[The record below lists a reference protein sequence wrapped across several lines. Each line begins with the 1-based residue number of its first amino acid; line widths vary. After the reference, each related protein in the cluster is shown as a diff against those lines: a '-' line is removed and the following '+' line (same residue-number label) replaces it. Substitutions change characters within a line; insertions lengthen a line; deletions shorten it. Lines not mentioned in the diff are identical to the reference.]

1 MHLDYVFD
9 PPEIP
14 ALPVREQGPLFP
26 LRRIFCVGRNYA
38 AHAIE
43 MGNEVDREA
52 PFYFTKS
59 AHCLCH
65 TGREIDYPRVTED
78 CHYEM
83 EFCVAIGAEAA
94 QVSAANAMDAVFG
107 YASGIDLTRRDLQAL
122 AKHLRRPWDVG
133 KDFENAAILG
143 PVTRKADFGEIADQT
158 IWLDHDGTRTQNAP
172 LSDMIW
178 SVPEIIADLS
188 RLYTLLPGDL
198 IMTGTPAGVGAVK
211 PGSVLKGGIDGLV
224 PVQVTIRKDGQ

>member
-14 ALPVREQGPLFP
+14 ALPVTEQGPLFP

-65 TGREIDYPRVTED
+65 TGREIAYPAVTQD

-107 YASGIDLTRRDLQAL
+107 YASGIDLTHPPRSASLGQASAPPVGCGQGFRECRD
-122 AKHLRRPWDVG
+122 PW
-133 KDFENAAILG
+133 
-143 PVTRKADFGEIADQT
+143 
-158 IWLDHDGTRTQNAP
+158 
-172 LSDMIW
+172 
-178 SVPEIIADLS
+178 
-188 RLYTLLPGDL
+188 PGDPQGGFWRDRGSDHL
-198 IMTGTPAGVGAVK
+198 AG
-211 PGSVLKGGIDGLV
+211 S
-224 PVQVTIRKDGQ
+224 

>member
-9 PPEIP
+9 PPSIP
-14 ALPVREQGPLFP
+14 ALPVVNEAPLFP
-26 LRRIFCVGRNYA
+26 IRRIFCVGRNYA

-43 MGNEVDREA
+43 MGNEVDREK

-65 TGREIDYPRVTED
+65 TGREIAYPRVTED

-83 EFCVAIGAEAA
+83 EFTVAIGAEASE
-94 QVSAANAMDAVFG
+94 VSTETAMDAVFG
-107 YASGIDLTRRDLQAL
+107 YASGIDLTRRDLQGV
-122 AKHLRRPWDVG
+122 AKHLRRPWDIG
-133 KDFENAAILG
+133 KDFEDAAILG
-143 PVTRKADFGEIADQT
+143 PVTRKAQFGEIGEQT
-158 IWLDHDGTRTQNAP
+158 IWLDHDGTRAQEAP

-178 SVPEIIADLS
+178 SVPEIIVHLS
-188 RLYTLLPGDL
+188 QLYTLLPGDL

-211 PGSVLKGGIDGLV
+211 PGSKLEGGIDGLE
-224 PVQVTIRKDGQ
+224 PVQVTIREGVA